1 MHVTIHL
8 AVATLAIP
16 LPPAARLSSTAFHFF
31 EITAIV
37 LGALGGGLA
46 ARRDRRSRF
55 DLTGILGLGLIS
67 GVGGG
72 ITRDILLGE
81 GPPLSLLHPSYLAY
95 AIVGAALSLLVGR
108 SIGSR
113 TLSFMNVVDAL
124 SLGFFT
130 VAGCTRATNAGLHF
144 LPALLLGVLT
154 AVGGGSLRD
163 LFSGHS
169 PRVFQEGE
177 LYALVSALAAGLF
190 LGVQHLGV
198 PVSRAAIIG
207 TLTGFCVRMLAVR
220 FHWRTQFV
228 GHLSDPDLA
237 PRNKAVVQAGQNLP
251 GPVPPTPL

>member
-1 MHVTIHL
+1 MHVLSHL
-8 AVATLAIP
+8 ALSAFAIP

-55 DLTGILGLGLIS
+55 DLTGILGLGLLS

-72 ITRDILLGE
+72 ITRDILLGD

-95 AIVGAALSLLVGR
+95 AIIGAGLSLLVGR
-108 SIGSR
+108 SIGPR
-113 TLSFMNVVDAL
+113 ALAIMNIVDAL

-130 VAGCTRATNAGLHF
+130 VAGCTRAQNAGLHF

-169 PRVFQEGE
+169 PQVFQEGE
-177 LYALVSALAAGLF
+177 LYALVSALAALIF

-198 PVSRAAIIG
+198 PVDRAAIIG
-207 TLTGFCVRMLAVR
+207 TLTSFCVRMLAVR
-220 FHWRTQFV
+220 YGWRTHFV
-228 GHLSDPDLA
+228 GHLSDPQL
-237 PRNKAVVQAGQNLP
+237 R
-251 GPVPPTPL
+251 PTQPELRP